1 MMHTFRRWSGS
12 FVLVFAASLIGTT
25 MPASAQDAMDRIS
38 GWFKI
43 REAALKHWVV
53 KTHPDDPLRVTLTAK
68 PGTFPAEGKV
78 QKVMV
83 MYPRK
88 STAYDIAM
96 TEIAAT
102 YANKRIK
109 VQFEVVNFDRKSP
122 RGNALVDEAAKKGF
136 SLIYSMGSQTTA
148 WLWKNRRDGKVP
160 IVTVCSKDPVQLG
173 QMSSYAKGSGVNF
186 AFTSLNVLIDVQ
198 TAYLKQLKPNLKNVA
213 ILVDEKNISAVKTQ
227 AAPMEKALKA
237 DGIAVFRVSV
247 TDPKQAKEQLAE
259 KVPQAVA
266 RMRKTDPD
274 LKNSLFWI
282 TGSTSVFVEIKTINE
297 HASTVPVLS
306 VVPEIVQKGPDSATL
321 SVGVSFQSNAQLAAK
336 YGSDILAGK
345 TKASEMPVGVV
356 SPPNIAISF
365 LRAKRIGLKIPFS
378 LFEAADDIY
387 GYDGEPLRQRG
398 QTVN

>member
-1 MMHTFRRWSGS
+1 VKKRNPTIALVSAFL
-12 FVLVFAASLIGTT
+12 VLSLTAGEI
-25 MPASAQDAMDRIS
+25 AAQDRMARI
-38 GWFKI
+38 GKWFKI
-43 REAALKHWVV
+43 RAAALKHWKV
-53 KTHPDDPLRVTLTAK
+53 TAHLDDPLRVTLTAK
-68 PGTFPAEGKV
+68 PGVYSGTTGFK
-78 QKVMV
+78 KVMV

-102 YANKRIK
+102 YANKGIR

-122 RGNALVDEAAKKGF
+122 RGHALVDEAAKKGY

-173 QMSSYAKGSGVNF
+173 QMKDYKSGSGVNF
-186 AFTSLNVLIDVQ
+186 AFTSLNVLVDVQ
-198 TAYLKQLKPNLKNVA
+198 IAYLRQLKPKLKNVV
-213 ILVDEKNISAVKTQ
+213 IMVDEKNISAVKTQ
-227 AAPMEKALKA
+227 AIPMERALKA
-237 DGIAVFRVSV
+237 EGINVFRVSV
-247 TDPKQAKEQLAE
+247 TDPKDAKAQLE
-259 KVPQAVA
+259 ELVPKAVE
-266 RMRKTDPD
+266 RLRKTDPD
-274 LKNSLFWI
+274 LKNSLFWV

-297 HASTVPVLS
+297 HAGKVPVLS

-321 SVGVSFQSNAQLAAK
+321 GMGVSFQSNAQLAAK
-336 YGSDILAGK
+336 IGADILAGK
-345 TKASEMPVGVV
+345 AKARDLKVAVV

-365 LRAKRIGLKIPFS
+365 LRARKIGLKIPFS

-387 GYDGEPLRQRG
+387 GYDGQPLRRRG